1 MIKIYDS
8 PSCTSCRKV
17 KKWFKDQNIIFSEKN
32 ILSGSLTKEDI
43 KEILEKS
50 LEGTEEII
58 SPRSKIMKEK
68 NINVNDMSLNE
79 LYEFIKNNPT
89 VLKRPIIVADNR
101 IQVGYNE
108 EDIYEFIPK
117 AKRIA
122 QMYCS
127 SEHCPTYN
135 TCQHRIDSCGGD
147 ENC

>member
-1 MIKIYDS
+1 
-8 PSCTSCRKV
+8 
-17 KKWFKDQNIIFSEKN
+17 
-32 ILSGSLTKEDI
+32 
-43 KEILEKS
+43 
-50 LEGTEEII
+50 
-58 SPRSKIMKEK
+58 MKEK